1 MDATRA
7 NPQPPWRP
15 SPEAEAETAEWRRT
29 LTAGGAV
36 QREATERLYE
46 LLLRVSRGEVQ
57 RRAAAIRVTGPELDD
72 LAHQAAGDAV
82 IAVIRRLHEF
92 RGESR
97 FTTWACKFAM
107 FEVSTKV
114 GRHFWQHPTVPLEGA
129 DWERLPDRLGITPE
143 EASQDADLLA
153 AVRAGVES
161 QLTRRQ
167 RQVFLG
173 VVVDGI
179 PIDALALRMKSTR
192 GALYKTLF
200 DARRKLRGYLVT
212 NGYLDA
218 EGKETR

>member
-1 MDATRA
+1 MEVAEAFT
-7 NPQPPWRP
+7 QPPWRP
-15 SPEAEAETAEWRRT
+15 SPEAEAETAEWRRA

-36 QREATERLYE
+36 QRDATDRLYQ
-46 LLLRVSRGEVQ
+46 LLLRVSRSEVQ
-57 RRAAAIRVTGPELDD
+57 RRAVAIRVTGPELDD

-114 GRHFWQHPTVPLEGA
+114 GRHFWQHPTVPLDGP
-129 DWERLPDRLGITPE
+129 DWDRLPDRLGIAPD
-143 EASQDADLLA
+143 EAAEQADLLL
-153 AVRAGVES
+153 AVRSAVES
-161 QLTRRQ
+161 ELTRRQ
-167 RQVFLG
+167 RRVFLA

-200 DARRKLRGYLVT
+200 DARRKLRVYLVT

-218 EGKETR
+218 DGRQPR

>member
-1 MDATRA
+1 MDAA
-7 NPQPPWRP
+7 EAMPQASWRP

-36 QREATERLYE
+36 QKDATARLYE

-114 GRHFWQHPTVPLEGA
+114 GRHFWQHPTVPLDGA
-129 DWERLPDRLGITPE
+129 DWERLPDRLGIRPE
-143 EASQDADLLA
+143 DAVQDADLLA
-153 AVRAGVES
+153 AVRSGIET

-167 RQVFLG
+167 RQIFVG

-200 DARRKLRGYLVT
+200 DARRKLRVYLVT
-212 NGYLDA
+212 NGYLDDDGR
-218 EGKETR
+218 ESR

>member
-1 MDATRA
+1 MDAVRA

-36 QREATERLYE
+36 QRDATERLYE

-143 EASQDADLLA
+143 EASQDSELLA